1 MVMHMVILNLFL
13 ITFIVVFIVDVSGA
27 VDSLKSGIKWL
38 LTNGK
43 MKNSN
48 YDLKPW
54 SCSLCMTFWIGLI
67 YLLCTSNFTIS
78 YIACVCLLSA
88 STGLL
93 KDVWFLCEDII
104 KTIINIFYKVIDKL

>member
-27 VDSLKSGIKWL
+27 VDSLKSGIKWV
-38 LTNGK
+38 LTKGK
-43 MKNSN
+43 MSNSN
-48 YDLKPW
+48 YRLKPFD
-54 SCSLCMTFWIGLI
+54 CSLCTTVWIGLI

-88 STGLL
+88 STGLI
-93 KDVWFLCEDII
+93 KDFWFLCEDII

>member
-1 MVMHMVILNLFL
+1 MVIFNLFL

-27 VDSLKSGIKWL
+27 IDSLKSGIKWL

-48 YDLKPW
+48 YDLKPF
-54 SCSLCMTFWIGLI
+54 SCSLCCNFWIGLI

-78 YIACVCLLSA
+78 YVACVCLLSA
-88 STGLL
+88 STGLI

-104 KTIINIFYKVIDKL
+104 KTIINIFYKLIDKL

>member
-27 VDSLKSGIKWL
+27 VDSLKSGIKWVI
-38 LTNGK
+38 TKGK
-43 MKNSN
+43 MSNSN
-48 YDLKPW
+48 YRLKPFD
-54 SCSLCMTFWIGLI
+54 CSLCTSFWIGLI
-67 YLLCTSNFTIS
+67 YLLCTSNFAIS

-88 STGLL
+88 STGPL
-93 KDVWFLCEDII
+93 KDFWFLCEDII

>member
-27 VDSLKSGIKWL
+27 VDSLKSGIKWV
-38 LTNGK
+38 LTKGK
-43 MKNSN
+43 MSNSN
-48 YDLKPW
+48 YRLKPVD
-54 SCSLCMTFWIGLI
+54 CSLCTTVWIGLI
-67 YLLCTSNFTIS
+67 YLLVTNNFTIS

-88 STGLL
+88 STGLI
-93 KDVWFLCEDII
+93 KDFWFLCEDII